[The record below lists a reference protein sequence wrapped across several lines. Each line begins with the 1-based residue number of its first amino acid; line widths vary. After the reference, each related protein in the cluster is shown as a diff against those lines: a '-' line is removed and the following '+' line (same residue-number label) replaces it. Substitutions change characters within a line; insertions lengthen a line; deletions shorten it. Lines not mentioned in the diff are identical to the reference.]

1 MNTWQQTS
9 KLVELR
15 SKTDRQLVELVTRT
29 LEAAQCFARV
39 GEFHARAERACDE
52 VRVLLPCLPRADRS
66 TPGAS
71 AAGPVNAKVAGSMEG
86 SDSIKVDNIE
96 VQ

>member
-29 LEAAQCFARV
+29 LEAAHCFARA
-39 GEFHARAERACDE
+39 GEFQGRAERACDE
-52 VRVLLPCLPRADRS
+52 VRRLLPCLPRAERRRAEARLAEIDALLCPR
-66 TPGAS
+66 AQ
-71 AAGPVNAKVAGSMEG
+71 AACF
-86 SDSIKVDNIE
+86 
-96 VQ
+96 

>member
-29 LEAAQCFARV
+29 LEAALCLART
-39 GEFHARAERACDE
+39 GEDHARAERACDD
-52 VRVLLPCLPRADRS
+52 VRRLLPALPKADRRRIEARLAQVS
-66 TPGAS
+66 EELRPIAH
-71 AAGPVNAKVAGSMEG
+71 AACF
-86 SDSIKVDNIE
+86 
-96 VQ
+96 

>member
-29 LEAAQCFARV
+29 LEAAQCFARTD
-39 GEFHARAERACDE
+39 EFHSRAERACE
-52 VRVLLPCLPRADRS
+52 QVRRLLPCLPRAERRRAEVRLAQIGEILH
-66 TPGAS
+66 PQAQ
-71 AAGPVNAKVAGSMEG
+71 AACF
-86 SDSIKVDNIE
+86 
-96 VQ
+96 

>member
-29 LEAAQCFARV
+29 LEAAMCFARTE
-39 GEFHARAERACDE
+39 EFHARAERAADE
-52 VRVLLPCLPRADRS
+52 VRRLVPYLPKSERRRVEARLAEIAETLRPTAH
-66 TPGAS
+66 
-71 AAGPVNAKVAGSMEG
+71 AACF
-86 SDSIKVDNIE
+86 
-96 VQ
+96 

>member
-1 MNTWQQTS
+1 MTTWQQTS

-39 GEFHARAERACDE
+39 DEFHARADRACDE
-52 VRVLLPCLPRADRS
+52 VRRLLPCLPRGERRRAEARLAELAEMLN
-66 TPGAS
+66 PRAQ
-71 AAGPVNAKVAGSMEG
+71 AACF
-86 SDSIKVDNIE
+86 
-96 VQ
+96 

>member
-29 LEAAQCFARV
+29 LEAAQCFARTD
-39 GEFHARAERACDE
+39 EFHARAERACDE
-52 VRVLLPCLPRADRS
+52 VRRLLPALPRAERRRAEARLAQIGE
-66 TPGAS
+66 TLHPQ
-71 AAGPVNAKVAGSMEG
+71 AAAACF
-86 SDSIKVDNIE
+86 
-96 VQ
+96 